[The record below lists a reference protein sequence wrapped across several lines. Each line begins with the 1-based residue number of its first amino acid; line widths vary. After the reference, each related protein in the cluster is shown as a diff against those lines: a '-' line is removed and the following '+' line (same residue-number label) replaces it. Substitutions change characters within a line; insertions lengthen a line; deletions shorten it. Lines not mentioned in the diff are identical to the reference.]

1 MINSINEE
9 KEFQKANNL
18 FEKMES
24 KKKRSDNGTVV
35 EYTKKNDDATFG
47 IVKEGSLYTIK
58 VSGKKNPVLVAEDF
72 DYVEGYEARKRFQ
85 RSTLQEAI
93 KYLHLYLNE
102 EKYVVDVP
110 VVTQQT
116 PAPEIP
122 AIDNPQDMGADSA
135 DGMDDENMDVSNDTE
150 VDGEAEDDDQKEIQ
164 KMTGKLAQDL
174 RQEIQDGKEE
184 FTVGMFKS
192 IIAAA
197 KDLPSDLKSEVMGKA
212 EEVLSSEEGAE
223 AAGETGTEGGGEDEM
238 NEAFWN
244 RGSKK
249 EVVYDNI
256 GFEVPT
262 WAVEPLLTKDYSDL
276 DRFKTIEVNHFRR
289 KVGDTYGNHLV
300 KSVDF
305 KKGAGDID
313 GKLNTFAG
321 SQDGPKEKVY
331 VSFPRVEEIN
341 EGEGS
346 LEKIPFE
353 VPNWAKNA
361 LVDGDYSGLDDEDVK
376 KIQEFVKNTRKS
388 YGNVD
393 FKDSEKELGFSYF
406 KDMFKERIGNDLV
419 EVYILVPKQNDNTE
433 EMYESYNQT
442 RKIAKLLSEEK
453 KQKQY
458 TDEEVEKMVS
468 QLALKIKTAEKAYAQ
483 VLPEDTEIKD
493 MLNKLYHKL
502 FNIKTIKSRKEE
514 ISKKKK
520 TAVQQKESAVQSTV
534 NHIMSRRQKDI
545 TEEGSAVMTTSDYN
559 KEGTKVK
566 GQVRVI
572 PDAKASMMQTTGK
585 LQETKKMTVGGLKSL
600 MESMDPH
607 WKDSTEFS
615 EIRDNLQLIGDLDIE
630 ELMYVGKLTLYS
642 SLQKLDSDTIA
653 IRYQELADPE
663 QCKVSLKADEF
674 DFYMAY
680 KCKNNEQDIE
690 ETIIELFKD
699 LQKEVDFEDN
709 YEEY

>member
-122 AIDNPQDMGADSA
+122 AIDNPQDMGADSPE
-135 DGMDDENMDVSNDTE
+135 GMGDENMDMSNDTE
-150 VDGEAEDDDQKEIQ
+150 MDGEAEDDDQKEIQ

-212 EEVLSSEEGAE
+212 QEVLSSEEGAE
-223 AAGETGTEGGGEDEM
+223 AAGGEDEM
-238 NEAFWN
+238 NEAFWS
-244 RGSKK
+244 RGSKGK
-249 EVVYDNI
+249 NYEKI
-256 GFEVPT
+256 GFEVPN
-262 WAVEPLLTKDYSDL
+262 WAVGPLTTNDYTGLDTAKEMEVKHFKD
-276 DRFKTIEVNHFRR
+276 KVND
-289 KVGDTYGNHLV
+289 KYGNYGAKGLKFDTGEGDVMGSV
-300 KSVDF
+300 KPIKDVLS
-305 KKGAGDID
+305 
-313 GKLNTFAG
+313 
-321 SQDGPKEKVY
+321 PKEKVY
-331 VSFPRVEEIN
+331 VSVPKSNDIN
-341 EGEGS
+341 EEKGGF
-346 LEKIPFE
+346 EKIPFV
-353 VPNWAKNA
+353 VPEWSLSYLIN
-361 LVDGDYSGLDDEDVK
+361 GDASGLEDEDIEK
-376 KIQEFVKNTRKS
+376 LEKFTRRVVNQ
-388 YGNVD
+388 YGNAN
-393 FKDSEKELGFSYF
+393 FSGGSEEDALGFRY
-406 KDMFKERIGNDLV
+406 KNDIDNLGSNV
-419 EVYILVPKQNDNTE
+419 FEVYILVPKQNDNTE

-534 NHIMSRRQKDI
+534 NHIMSRRPKDI
-545 TEEGSAVMTTSDYN
+545 TEEGSAIMSITDFN
-559 KEGTKVK
+559 KVK
-566 GQVRVI
+566 GGTVRVV
-572 PDAKASMMQTTGK
+572 PDDKATKMQTTGK

-600 MESMDPH
+600 MESMEPY
-607 WKDSTEFS
+607 WKDSIVFS
-615 EIRDNLQLIGDLDIE
+615 ELRDNLQLIGDLDIE
-630 ELMYVGKLTLYS
+630 ELMYVGKITFQS
-642 SLQKLDSDTIA
+642 SLQNLDSDTIT
-653 IRYQELADPE
+653 ITYQELANPE
-663 QCKVSLKADEF
+663 ECKVSLKAAEL
-674 DFYMAY
+674 DFYTAY
-680 KCKNNEQDIE
+680 KCKNKEQDIE
-690 ETIIELFKD
+690 ERIIELFKD
-699 LQKEVDFEDN
+699 LEKEVDFKDN